1 MCENR
6 ICVVN
11 YKQGPC
17 FLLLMPT
24 SSHPDGL
31 KRIRKK
37 KKKNP
42 KNKTRTIVKLITV
55 FRKKK
60 KIVAGGEIPGC

>member
-37 KKKNP
+37 KKTQKQ
-42 KNKTRTIVKLITV
+42 NKTIVKLITV